1 MGCRYAVALR
11 VILVKAMNENGSK
24 ALFLTRPSV
33 VANKTIEMGRLH
45 FGGYF
50 LVDTSF
56 LFGLKRVENYS
67 IQVSASLN
75 RVSDVL
81 DALYICRLLVS
92 EGYTGNR

>member
-1 MGCRYAVALR
+1 
-11 VILVKAMNENGSK
+11 MNENGCY
-24 ALFLTRPSV
+24 ARFLTQPSV
-33 VANKTIEMGRLH
+33 VANKTVEMGPPH

-81 DALYICRLLVS
+81 HALYICRLLVS
-92 EGYTGNR
+92 KGYTGNR